1 MLASWTIEHQGQ
13 THEVTVTRM
22 PNGKDVIRVNGRV
35 VAKPLDASEFERTIA
50 LGHRHYNVSREA
62 DGTYALTP
70 LGTEYDVT
78 LAAHELTPT
87 ASRESLRIV
96 PLVYAAVVILLGGS
110 LWWGIASSTS
120 YRKLAAKR
128 VNQILNEAKQGT
140 GPEAELAVTL
150 WAKNRR
156 TLDRDELS
164 WASNHFD
171 QWRMDKGLYRKFGEH
186 TIVDSEEV
194 KGADVPTAIVSV
206 TIEGKP
212 YRMRVPKD
220 QPISWE

>member
-1 MLASWTIEHQGQ
+1 MLASWTIELQGQ
-13 THEVTVTRM
+13 TYEVTVTQM

-35 VAKPLDASEFERTIA
+35 VAKPLDASDFERTIA

-62 DGTYALTP
+62 DGTYSLTP
-70 LGTEYDVT
+70 LGTEVDVT
-78 LAAHELTPT
+78 IAAHELTPS

-96 PLVYAAVVILLGGS
+96 PLMYAAVVIVLGGS

-120 YRKLAAKR
+120 YRKLSSQR
-128 VNQILNEAKQGT
+128 VDQILTEMKQGT

-156 TLDRDELS
+156 HLDREELA
-164 WASNHFD
+164 WASDHFD
-171 QWRMDKGLYRKFGEH
+171 QWRREKGLYRIFGEH
-186 TIVDSEEV
+186 KMLDSDEV
-194 KGADVPTAIVSV
+194 KGTEVPTSIVTF
-206 TIEGKP
+206 TIEGTQYKV
-212 YRMRVPKD
+212 RVPKD